1 MFGSHPKLGFPRKVV
16 ACYLLFCMATVCWL
30 VLGVCFISQK
40 VLSTHSDNACLA
52 SLGKTAAAIE
62 MSYLRHG
69 QKELQH
75 LTEQVRCDGGLAY
88 AAIVSPQGTYLTHT
102 DPNLQGMAVLPPT
115 GTLLQWGNVSGIQ
128 FVDQQGR
135 PLREYKVPLSV
146 NSEPIGSL
154 HIAVVEPSVSSTLSG
169 VAEYAPTT
177 ILIPLAFIAAGA
189 LVLARLTGSLA
200 EVDEQ
205 LRQVALLSPG
215 RTLEL
220 QPLAARNGSSLG
232 WNRIVESFNELR
244 NHSGK
249 EDLNERLSEAIAA
262 RRGKEQIGI
271 LQNLSDGVA
280 VTDLEGR
287 ITFANRAIKALLGA
301 EADEDDLQGTDI
313 SERLIQEMPD
323 LAQCPLFDPQS
334 DNRPVVYEGHRHG
347 EKSDRVLRVS
357 RQPLVGS
364 KAKGQVWSL
373 RDVTQQK
380 LADKMRD
387 QFIDTATHELR
398 TPLSNIKAY
407 SEMLATCDRIELEQQ
422 KEFCNTINSEVTRLA
437 RFVDDLLSISS
448 MEVGSLSADRQN
460 VDTTR
465 LFEEVL
471 AKVQP
476 ILQQKEIELEVR
488 LPEKMGELK
497 LDKEKIVAVLVNLLG
512 NAAKYTPPGGHVSL
526 KVKQE
531 DDLLQIAVED
541 TGVGISPEELP
552 MVFEKFFRSN
562 DARVQAETGTGLGL
576 SLARE
581 VVRMH
586 GGDIS
591 VESQLDKGSTF
602 LVSIPLE

>member
-1 MFGSHPKLGFPRKVV
+1 MSGSPSKLSFPRKVV
-16 ACYLLFCMATVCWL
+16 ACYLLFCMVTVCWL
-30 VLGVCFISQK
+30 ALGVCLVSHR
-40 VLSTHSDNACLA
+40 VLSSHSANACL
-52 SLGKTAAAIE
+52 SRLGKTAAAIE
-62 MSYLRHG
+62 MSHLRHG
-69 QKELQH
+69 QQELQQ
-75 LTEQVRCDGGLAY
+75 LTEQAQTEGGLAY
-88 AAIVSPQGTYLTHT
+88 ASIVGPDGIYLAHT
-102 DPNLQGMAVLPPT
+102 EASLRGMPMLQPLGS
-115 GTLLQWGNVSGIQ
+115 LLRWGSVSGVR

-135 PLREYKVPLSV
+135 TLREYQVPLSV

-154 HIAVVEPSVSSTLSG
+154 QIAVVEPTVGATLASVARY
-169 VAEYAPTT
+169 VPIA
-177 ILIPLAFIAAGA
+177 ILTPLALVALGA
-189 LVLARLTGSLA
+189 VVIGRLARTVA

-205 LRQVALLSPG
+205 LRRVALLPPG
-215 RTLEL
+215 KEVSLR
-220 QPLAARNGSSLG
+220 PLTARNGASLG
-232 WNRIVESFNELR
+232 WNRVVESLNERR
-244 NHSGK
+244 NHPGHES
-249 EDLNERLSEAIAA
+249 LNERLSEAIAA
-262 RRGKEQIGI
+262 RRQNDQTDI

-280 VTDLEGR
+280 VTDMEGR
-287 ITFANRAIKALLGA
+287 ITFANRAIEALLGA
-301 EADEDDLQGTDI
+301 TATDDALEGAAI
-313 SERLIQEMPD
+313 SERLIQEMPE
-323 LAQCPLFDPQS
+323 LAQCSLFDPECG
-334 DNRPVVYEGHRHG
+334 NRSVVSEGHRNG
-347 EKSDRVLRVS
+347 TNSDRVLRVS
-357 RQPLVGS
+357 RQPLVG
-364 KAKGQVWSL
+364 KRLKGQVWSL

-407 SEMLATCDRIELEQQ
+407 AEMLATCDKIELEQQ

-460 VDTTR
+460 VETDR

-476 ILQQKEIELEVR
+476 TMQQKDIQFEVR
-488 LPEKMGELK
+488 LPEKMGQLK

-512 NAAKYTPPGGHVSL
+512 NAAKYTPAGGHVSL
-526 KVKQE
+526 KVKLE
-531 DDLLQIAVED
+531 DDLLQIAVDD

-552 MVFEKFFRSN
+552 MVFEKFFRST

-591 VESQLDKGSTF
+591 VESQLEKGSTF